1 TTRPHFSVSSMDPDR
16 TSPLSVLRFLAPL
29 MLWGYGTAQGLT
41 TWVSSVA
48 SPVAVSAVSFVLF
61 IFTHFVLL
69 SLATSTSG
77 VRPLDIPSSTSTRH
91 VSSAVFITDHILY
104 QRSVKDSL
112 WVLYAIFYSLSMVV
126 VLYTLSVMRRLI
138 LGKQE
143 YERIIERNAC
153 VVAVWKKKRK
163 QARIQAVL
171 KALADAREKEARAHT
186 KVLERNEW
194 LADQIRVSECERAVD
209 AVALEGAKE
218 ELRNMEDRDALMFRR
233 MTRERV
239 EKSKWKW
246 QYQECQT
253 AADAQS
259 RRDAK
264 LREATGLRHDQ
275 VEACQFAIH
284 AITMRIQALLKK
296 ELADSR
302 AANATLTIRCDEL
315 NQRVSSLT
323 ASLRTTCT
331 LYRTRVDVLKRR
343 IDQGEARGTALEGRL
358 TLSTA
363 QHQTELEKRKRELA
377 DANSHIAELKK
388 QAMDEDVLSL
398 ALRSEVRDANAQLS
412 LVSQGLEEA
421 EKKLKCKERQLSA
434 ERRRHEATR
443 NAYLVEKLAADALA
457 GDLTAENRDLRA
469 QIALAIEASTLLAK
483 LQVELEAEKDSH
495 KQAIAQRLALEGS
508 LDVSIAEHRMH
519 MEQCSRDWAA
529 ARSLAAEAATLVT
542 KLQDELDAEKESH
555 RQVIA
560 QYVALEGTL
569 ESSALE
575 YKTHMEQCS
584 RDRIEAKDERDGLE
598 HRLALVSEGFG
609 EAEAKM
615 RCNARELYVE
625 RQRHEATIEAYRAGQ
640 RMGDTL
646 VDNLM
651 AETEE
656 LRMQQSLESE
666 DNQDQPGV
674 EQESQAIP
682 KRPVGASSLQTPLQ
696 MRCKSRAMAEI
707 LKRRNLAAGSRSPS
721 PLLNSPA

>member
-1 TTRPHFSVSSMDPDR
+1 M
-16 TSPLSVLRFLAPL
+16 
-29 MLWGYGTAQGLT
+29 
-41 TWVSSVA
+41 
-48 SPVAVSAVSFVLF
+48 
-61 IFTHFVLL
+61 
-69 SLATSTSG
+69 
-77 VRPLDIPSSTSTRH
+77 
-91 VSSAVFITDHILY
+91 
-104 QRSVKDSL
+104 
-112 WVLYAIFYSLSMVV
+112 
-126 VLYTLSVMRRLI
+126 
-138 LGKQE
+138 
-143 YERIIERNAC
+143 
-153 VVAVWKKKRK
+153 
-163 QARIQAVL
+163 
-171 KALADAREKEARAHT
+171 
-186 KVLERNEW
+186 
-194 LADQIRVSECERAVD
+194 D

-218 ELRNMEDRDALMFRR
+218 ELRNMEDRDALMFRK

-239 EKSKWKW
+239 EGSKWKW
-246 QYQECQT
+246 RYQECQT

-284 AITMRIQALLKK
+284 AIIMRIQALLTK

-302 AANATLTIRCDEL
+302 AANATLTARCDEL
-315 NQRVSSLT
+315 NERVSSLT

-343 IDQGEARGTALEGRL
+343 IDQRDASSSKLETRL
-358 TLSTA
+358 ALSTT
-363 QHQTELEKRKRELA
+363 QHQIQLQECQRELA
-377 DANSHIAELKK
+377 DANSHVAELKK

-398 ALRSEVRDANAQLS
+398 ALRSEVRDAKAQLS
-412 LVSQGLEEA
+412 VVSQGLEEA
-421 EKKLKCKERQLSA
+421 EKKLECKERQLCA
-434 ERRRHEATR
+434 EKRRHEATR
-443 NAYLVEKLAADALA
+443 DAYLVERRAADALA

-469 QIALAIEASTLLAK
+469 QIALAAEASILLEK
-483 LQVELEAEKDSH
+483 LQVELEAEKDAH
-495 KQAIAQRLALEGS
+495 KQAIAQRLVLEGS

-519 MEQCSRDWAA
+519 VEQCSRDWAA
-529 ARSLAAEAATLVT
+529 ARSLADEAATLVT

-615 RCNARELYVE
+615 RRNARELYVE
-625 RQRHEATIEAYRAGQ
+625 RHRHRATIEAYRAGQ

-651 AETEE
+651 AEIEE
-656 LRMQQSLESE
+656 LRKQQSLESE

-674 EQESQAIP
+674 EQGSQAIP

-696 MRCKSRAMAEI
+696 MRYKSRAMAEI
-707 LKRRNLAAGSRSPS
+707 LRRRNLVAGSSSRSPS
-721 PLLNSPA
+721 PLSSSPGTPTDTAGPLTPSLVWSPSSSVCDSEASSSQSPKPMALETQDPKDEKMSAGMEGAVNGVVL